1 MFFEKLY
8 NLIYHIGFTAGSGF
22 MKFGKWLSRGLSRP
36 VKTVGAVFFAVFLVI
51 DKFIL
56 KTFKTVSAEFKLL
69 MADIKRVSSGLNSL
83 IHTDRKSAESKLRI
97 YIKKAFSRH
106 GIVFTFAVNLL
117 VPIICLG
124 VLCSTIGYWN
134 KATLALE
141 IKYNGSVIGYAK
153 NESEYLDAEQQAKTR
168 LKTAASA
175 SGKEQELIKPAQY
188 QLKVVNKTDLTDS
201 SSMCDKLIENSDS
214 NITNACG
221 IYINGDFLCA
231 VKNETDATSVF
242 DKILS
247 DYKIDDPNA
256 AKSFVENI
264 TYEQGLYPDNEATV
278 WDAEKLSAKLKSKKS
293 EAVYYTVKDGDT
305 VSGIA
310 SANGL
315 TVSELVQL
323 NPGLSET
330 IRSGDKLLV
339 SSEVNY
345 VRVQVTKTET
355 HNEAIAYTSTNVNN
369 ANLYTGTKKVTTKG
383 VNGVQQVT
391 ELVTYIDGTRDLLN
405 SVHTSCFI
413 ERGFKSDSFGA
424 CKRGYTDRHKGAD
437 HRKWRLR
444 RQGHYNRR
452 QIRLA
457 GNRSNVRFF
466 GLRRSKTSRRYRYS
480 KAGRR
485 KHRSYNSSGGFGN
498 RNHGNISSELG
509 LLYCHKSRQRPFNA
523 LCAHPTRFV

>member
-83 IHTDRKSAESKLRI
+83 IHTDRKSAEAKLRI

-293 EAVYYTVKDGDT
+293 EAVYYTVKD
-305 VSGIA
+305 
-310 SANGL
+310 
-315 TVSELVQL
+315 
-323 NPGLSET
+323 
-330 IRSGDKLLV
+330 
-339 SSEVNY
+339 
-345 VRVQVTKTET
+345 
-355 HNEAIAYTSTNVNN
+355 
-369 ANLYTGTKKVTTKG
+369 
-383 VNGVQQVT
+383 
-391 ELVTYIDGTRDLLN
+391 
-405 SVHTSCFI
+405 
-413 ERGFKSDSFGA
+413 
-424 CKRGYTDRHKGAD
+424 
-437 HRKWRLR
+437 
-444 RQGHYNRR
+444 
-452 QIRLA
+452 
-457 GNRSNVRFF
+457 
-466 GLRRSKTSRRYRYS
+466 
-480 KAGRR
+480 
-485 KHRSYNSSGGFGN
+485 
-498 RNHGNISSELG
+498 
-509 LLYCHKSRQRPFNA
+509 
-523 LCAHPTRFV
+523 

>member
-1 MFFEKLY
+1 
-8 NLIYHIGFTAGSGF
+8 
-22 MKFGKWLSRGLSRP
+22 
-36 VKTVGAVFFAVFLVI
+36 
-51 DKFIL
+51 
-56 KTFKTVSAEFKLL
+56 
-69 MADIKRVSSGLNSL
+69 
-83 IHTDRKSAESKLRI
+83 
-97 YIKKAFSRH
+97 
-106 GIVFTFAVNLL
+106 
-117 VPIICLG
+117 
-124 VLCSTIGYWN
+124 
-134 KATLALE
+134 
-141 IKYNGSVIGYAK
+141 
-153 NESEYLDAEQQAKTR
+153 
-168 LKTAASA
+168 
-175 SGKEQELIKPAQY
+175 
-188 QLKVVNKTDLTDS
+188 
-201 SSMCDKLIENSDS
+201 MCDKLIENSDS

-369 ANLYTGTKKVTTKG
+369 ANLYTGTKRL
-383 VNGVQQVT
+383 QQRV
-391 ELVTYIDGTRDLLN
+391 
-405 SVHTSCFI
+405 
-413 ERGFKSDSFGA
+413 
-424 CKRGYTDRHKGAD
+424 
-437 HRKWRLR
+437 
-444 RQGHYNRR
+444 
-452 QIRLA
+452 
-457 GNRSNVRFF
+457 
-466 GLRRSKTSRRYRYS
+466 
-480 KAGRR
+480 
-485 KHRSYNSSGGFGN
+485 
-498 RNHGNISSELG
+498 
-509 LLYCHKSRQRPFNA
+509 
-523 LCAHPTRFV
+523 